1 MPVDTHK
8 FDERQESKESMSGIS
23 YFLLKLEV
31 ISDATIGESDKEDFV
46 RRIEGKNWFDL
57 AN

>member
-1 MPVDTHK
+1 MHL
-8 FDERQESKESMSGIS
+8 FDERQKSKEKMNGIS
-23 YFLLKLEV
+23 FFLLKLEV
-31 ISDATIGESDKEDFV
+31 ISDATNGESDKEDFV